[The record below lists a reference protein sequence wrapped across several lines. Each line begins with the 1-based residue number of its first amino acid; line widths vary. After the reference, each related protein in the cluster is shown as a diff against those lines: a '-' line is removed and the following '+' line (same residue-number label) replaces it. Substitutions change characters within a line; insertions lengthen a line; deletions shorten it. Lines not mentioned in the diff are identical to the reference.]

1 MVRPRVGFRLS
12 PPDPFRS
19 SGVGILVVPWSSKPV
34 KRVRF
39 SHSAP
44 KLGPLIANGKQPAL
58 QAGNRGSIP
67 RRSTKFG
74 ALVEKYSGCDESV
87 RRFVSCFRDRRRVV
101 RAAGCDPAHESSMSP
116 QGRARSSTGKSAAV
130 LTRRPRVR
138 VSPRAPER
146 EERVLLMQR
155 CCFHCKTMTANG
167 RWAKVWDRYLEAFLQ
182 HWVCATCPD

>member
-1 MVRPRVGFRLS
+1 
-12 PPDPFRS
+12 
-19 SGVGILVVPWSSKPV
+19 LVVPWSSKPV

-39 SHSAP
+39 PHSAP

-138 VSPRAPER
+138 VSPRAPEGKGGSYAAQ
-146 EERVLLMQR
+146 VFSLQDHDGQR
-155 CCFHCKTMTANG
+155 PVGEGIETDTPKRSCSTGFAL
-167 RWAKVWDRYLEAFLQ
+167 RAQIDFAVEP
-182 HWVCATCPD
+182 V